1 MAFTHL
7 HVHSEYSLLDGLAK
21 LDNLLDRAKELGMTS
36 IALTDHGAMYGAF
49 QFYMKAKERGIKPI
63 IGVEAYK
70 SKGSRNDKSEQDR
83 DRHHQLL
90 LAKNY
95 TGYKNLLK
103 LVTKAN
109 LEGFYYKPR
118 VDFELLEQYSEGV
131 IATTT
136 CLNGEIPSL
145 LANDQF
151 QEAEEILKKYI
162 SIFKDN
168 FYVELQRIPGVDI
181 LEKVNKDLIKLARK
195 YGLSLIAT
203 NDVHYLLKE
212 DAYAHE
218 VLLCIQTLH
227 TIYEADR
234 PMTMLDTPE
243 FYLKSEAE
251 MRDLFRDIPEAI
263 DNTQKIADMC
273 EIEIPHGKII
283 TPIFDTP
290 AGVTAEEFLHNLIYE
305 RFPVKFKELTP
316 EIKER
321 IEYEF
326 EIIKKKGYITYF
338 LVVQDFINWAKQHGI
353 AVGPGR
359 GSGAGSLVAY
369 ILNITAINPL
379 DYNLPFERFLN
390 PDRPSPPDFD
400 VDFAD
405 TRRDEVLAYVTEK
418 YGSEK
423 VAQIITFG
431 RMEARLAVR
440 DVARALGL
448 SYSQGDRLA
457 KMIPQGKQ
465 GFPMHIDRAIEEN
478 PTLKMAYQTEE
489 ETKRV
494 IDVAKKLEGVARHSS
509 VHAAGVIIS
518 DKDLSEYVPLQRES
532 KGDRII
538 TQYDM
543 YSLDLNAASDNK
555 AVGLMKYDF
564 LGLRNLT
571 ILENAI
577 AEVKITRGETVNLD
591 TISLKDKKTFELIAS
606 GHTVGVFQLES
617 QGMRKLAKDLKA
629 DKIEDISAMV
639 ALYRPGPM
647 DLIPTFLE
655 GKKHPTKIKYLHPD
669 LKKVLGE
676 TYGILVYQ
684 EQVMDIAH
692 MLAGYTKSQ
701 ADILRMAVG
710 KKKKYLMKKEHEKFL
725 EGMSKNGYTKTVA
738 EKLFGFI
745 EKFAGYGFN
754 KSHSACYALIAYW
767 TAYMKANY
775 TEEFMSALLTAELQ
789 GSAGSIREVKMIQ
802 AIDDCRALNIEV
814 LPPNINKSNAEF
826 KIEKGCIRFGLSA
839 IKNVGSAAIDSIISG
854 RKDSDFK
861 GLKDFLMR
869 VDLRKVN
876 KKTVE
881 SLIKAGAFDA
891 FGDRGQLANYY
902 PKVVEEVG
910 RSKTEFTEGQFG
922 LFTVHTDAPV
932 DELPEIPKATN
943 IELIEMEKE
952 VLGFAI
958 NKNPLEQYE
967 AIINKKT
974 NKKIGE
980 ITVDDID
987 QSYIIAGSVSRIK
1000 KVTTKKNNSEMA
1012 FVTIFDETGSIEII
1026 VFPKLYKTT
1035 QAMWTANTP
1044 VLLKG
1049 KVDEKEDSLYIIAD
1063 NAVDLNRV
1071 NNYQ

>member
-36 IALTDHGAMYGAF
+36 IALTDHGAMYGIF
-49 QFYMKAKERGIKPI
+49 QFYMKAKEKGIKPI
-63 IGVEAYK
+63 MGVEAYK
-70 SKGSRNDKSEQDR
+70 AKGSRLDKNESDKER
-83 DRHHQLL
+83 YHLLL

-118 VDFELLEQYSEGV
+118 VDFELLEQYSEGI

-151 QEAEEILKKYI
+151 EEAEEMLKKYI
-162 SIFKDN
+162 AIFKDN

-181 LEKVNKDLIKLARK
+181 LDKVNKDLIKLARK
-195 YGLSLIAT
+195 YGLPLIAT

-243 FYLKSEAE
+243 FYLKSEEE
-251 MRDLFRDIPEAI
+251 MKDLFRDLPEAI
-263 DNTQKIADMC
+263 ENTQKIADMC
-273 EIEIPHGKII
+273 DIEIPHGKII

-290 AGVTAEEFLHNLIYE
+290 PGITAEQFLHDLIYQ
-305 RFPVKFKELTP
+305 RFPNKFNELTP
-316 EIKER
+316 DIKER

-326 EIIKKKGYITYF
+326 DIIKNKGYITYF
-338 LVVQDFINWAKQHGI
+338 LVVQDFINWAKEHGI

-405 TRRDEVLAYVTEK
+405 TRRDEVLAYVTQK

-440 DVARALGL
+440 DVARALGM

-465 GFPMHIDRAIEEN
+465 GFPMHIDRALEEN
-478 PTLKMAYQTEE
+478 PTLKLAYQTEE
-489 ETKRV
+489 ETKKV

-509 VHAAGVIIS
+509 VHAAGVIIG

-532 KGDRII
+532 KGDRVI
-538 TQYDM
+538 TQFDM

-629 DKIEDISAMV
+629 DKIQDISAMV

-692 MLAGYTKSQ
+692 LLAGYTKSQ

-725 EGMSKNGYTKTVA
+725 EGMTKNGYTKTLA

-802 AIDDCRALNIEV
+802 AIDDCKALNIEV
-814 LPPNINKSNAEF
+814 LPPDINRSNAEF
-826 KIEKGCIRFGLSA
+826 KIEKGRIRFGLSA
-839 IKNVGSAAIDSIISG
+839 IKNVGRAAIDSITAA
-854 RKDSDFK
+854 RKTAEFTS
-861 GLKDFLMR
+861 LKDFLLR

-881 SLIKAGAFDA
+881 SLIKAGAFDN
-891 FGDRGQLANYY
+891 FGNRKILLGYY
-902 PKVVEEVG
+902 PHVVEEVG
-910 RSKTEFTEGQFG
+910 RSKTEVTEGQFG
-922 LFTVHTDAPV
+922 LFSVHTDAPK
-932 DELPEIPKATN
+932 DDLPEGSDATN

-958 NKNPLEQYE
+958 NKNPLEQYFH
-967 AIINKKT
+967 IIEKKV

-980 ITVDDID
+980 ISTDDINE
-987 QSYIIAGSVSRIK
+987 SYIIAGSVSRIK

-1012 FVTIFDETGSIEII
+1012 FVTLFDETGSIEVII
-1026 VFPKLYKTT
+1026 FPKLYKTT
-1035 QAMWTANTP
+1035 QSMWSANTP

-1049 KVDEKEDSLYIIAD
+1049 KVDEKEESLYMIVD
-1063 NAVDLNRV
+1063 NAVDLNTI
-1071 NNYQ
+1071 NNY